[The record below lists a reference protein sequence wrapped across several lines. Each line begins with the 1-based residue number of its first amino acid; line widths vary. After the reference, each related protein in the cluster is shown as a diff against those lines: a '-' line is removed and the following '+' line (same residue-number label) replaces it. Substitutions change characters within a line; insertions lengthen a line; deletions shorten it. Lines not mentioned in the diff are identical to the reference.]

1 MAMKRLRDDRNGNSH
16 SNNNTSSIRHLFT
29 KNLNPSIRLVILMIL
44 VVGIGYPILL
54 VIIGEIALP
63 FQTNGSL
70 LTLDGKRIGS
80 KLIAQQF
87 ISPMFFH
94 PRPSTESAS
103 GVDPHITPEDALS
116 QIPNVSRATGIPLNV
131 LGTIVELNSERNKVS
146 NGIFFAPTYV
156 NVLEANID
164 LVKHYPEIY
173 SEFGAV
179 AISDSRNN
187 NQSEGVR

>member
-1 MAMKRLRDDRNGNSH
+1 MKRLRGNSNSNGNG
-16 SNNNTSSIRHLFT
+16 SNSIRYLFT

-44 VVGIGYPILL
+44 VAGIGYPILL
-54 VIIGEIALP
+54 VIIGEVALP

-70 LTLDGKRIGS
+70 LTLDGKIIGS

-87 ISPMFFH
+87 ASPIFFH

-103 GVDPHITPEDALS
+103 GVDPHITPENAFG
-116 QIPNVSRATGIPLNV
+116 QIPNISKATGIPENV

-146 NGIFFAPTYV
+146 NGIFFAPAYV
-156 NVLEANID
+156 NVLEINTD

-173 SEFGAV
+173 NEFGLA
-179 AISDSRNN
+179 ARSDSQIN
-187 NQSEGVR
+187 NQPER